1 MTLNQLRIFVA
12 IVDAGF
18 NITHAADRVHAT
30 QPGLSKQLKQI
41 EEYLG
46 VTLFVRKGK
55 SIQQLTPAGEA
66 ILVHARRVQAEVR
79 QIRTVAANIKQSQI
93 GSLRVA
99 TVYTQARYVLPP
111 VAAELR
117 RRLPEVSIDIQT
129 GEHDEA
135 IARLARGDVDVAVF
149 STSGAPPEGVFAV
162 PAYHWYRVAVVPRDH
177 ELARIGRPITHADL
191 ARYPL
196 ISYSSSRLPT
206 SSLLQAF
213 QERGLEPN
221 VAFTAR
227 DADVIKAH
235 VRARLG
241 VGLIAGVAVEAIDH
255 EDLAVI
261 DVSALFPR
269 CTTWIA
275 LRRHDVV
282 PHFVAEFVS
291 LYAPRITRSLLKE
304 LRERPELVD
313 NLSVPVWSSSPLP
326 GSVAIAA

>member
-1 MTLNQLRIFVA
+1 MTLNQLRIIVA

-18 NITHAADRVHAT
+18 NITHAAERVHAT

-46 VTLFVRKGK
+46 VSLFIRKGK
-55 SIQQLTPAGEA
+55 SIQGLTPAGEG
-66 ILVHARRVQAEVR
+66 ILVHARRIITEVR
-79 QIRTVAANIKQSQI
+79 QIRTVAANIRLSQA

-117 RRLPEVSIDIQT
+117 KRLPDVSIDIET

-135 IARLARGDVDVAVF
+135 IARLIRGDVDVAVF
-149 STSGAPPEGVFAV
+149 STSGAPPEGVFAI
-162 PAYHWYRVAVVPRDH
+162 PAYHWHRVALVPHDH
-177 ELARIGRPITHADL
+177 PLAALKRPITLEDL
-191 ARYPL
+191 AEHPL

-206 SSLLQAF
+206 SSLLHAF
-213 QERGLEPN
+213 AERGLEPN

-235 VRARLG
+235 VQARLG
-241 VGLIAGVAVEAIDH
+241 VGLIAGVAVEASDH
-255 EDLAVI
+255 ETLAVL
-261 DVSALFPR
+261 DVSTLFPR

-275 LRRHDVV
+275 LRRNDVV
-282 PHFVAEFVS
+282 PHFVAEFIS

-304 LRERPELVD
+304 LRERPALID
-313 NLSVPVWSSSPLP
+313 NLSVPVWSTSPLP
-326 GSVAIAA
+326 GAFAIAA

>member
-1 MTLNQLRIFVA
+1 MTLNQLRIIVA

-46 VTLFVRKGK
+46 VSLFVRKGK
-55 SIQQLTPAGEA
+55 SMQGLTPAGEA
-66 ILVHARRVQAEVR
+66 ILVHARRILAEVR
-79 QIRTVAANIKQSQI
+79 QIRTVAANLKQSQV

-117 RRLPEVSIDIQT
+117 KRLPDVSIDIET

-135 IARLARGDVDVAVF
+135 IARLTRGDVDVAVF
-149 STSGAPPEGVFAV
+149 STSGAAPEGVFAI
-162 PAYHWYRVAVVPRDH
+162 PAYHWHRVALVPKDH
-177 ELARIGRPITHADL
+177 PLAELKRLITHADL
-191 ARYPL
+191 AEYPL
-196 ISYSSSRLPT
+196 ISYRSSRLPT
-206 SSLLQAF
+206 SSLLHAF
-213 QERGLEPN
+213 ADHGITPN

-241 VGLIAGVAVEAIDH
+241 VGLIAGIAVEAVDAD
-255 EDLAVI
+255 DLAVL

-275 LRRHDVV
+275 LRRNDVV
-282 PHFVAEFVS
+282 PHFVAEFIS

-304 LRERPELVD
+304 LRERPALID
-313 NLSVPVWSSSPLP
+313 SLSVPVWSSSPLP
-326 GSVAIAA
+326 GQVALAA

>member
-1 MTLNQLRIFVA
+1 MTLNQLRIIVA

-18 NITHAADRVHAT
+18 NITHAAERVHAT

-46 VTLFVRKGK
+46 VSLFVRKGK
-55 SIQQLTPAGEA
+55 SIQSLTPAGEG
-66 ILVHARRVQAEVR
+66 ILVHARRVIVEVR
-79 QIRTVAANIKQSQI
+79 QIRTVAANIKLAQA
-93 GSLRVA
+93 GALRVA

-117 RRLPEVSIDIQT
+117 KRLPDVSIDIET

-135 IARLARGDVDVAVF
+135 IARLIRGDVDVAVF
-149 STSGAPPEGVFAV
+149 STSGAAPEGVFAV
-162 PAYHWYRVAVVPRDH
+162 PAYHWHRVALVPRNH
-177 ELARIGRPITHADL
+177 ALAKLKRAITLADL
-191 ARYPL
+191 AAYPL

-206 SSLLQAF
+206 SSLLHAF
-213 QERGLEPN
+213 TAEGLEPN

-235 VRARLG
+235 VRAELG
-241 VGLIAGVAVEAIDH
+241 VGLIAGVAVEGVDH
-255 EDLAVI
+255 DDLAVL

-275 LRRHDVV
+275 LRRNDVV
-282 PHFVAEFVS
+282 PHFVAEFIS

-304 LRERPELVD
+304 LRERPSLID
-313 NLSVPVWSSSPLP
+313 SLSVPVWSTSPLP
-326 GSVAIAA
+326 SKFAIAA